1 MMFQDY
7 IKKTDIL
14 TQGQYTNV
22 IDAGYRERCSFYIAL
37 LKSGM
42 LEQPEVVRLGCEHF
56 GMAHMDNPFHRR
68 INLEQ
73 TAKLYPAEGEQ
84 LRCDIARV
92 IAERQCFV
100 EDAEGRLVFLV
111 RDPESESVQNKLQTL
126 VGTNINYI
134 LATDWEFETFSE
146 YQLKPK
152 LFSKLNKNPHYK
164 ASAANSDSA
173 ADSEVG
179 RMLNQLID
187 TALKWR
193 ATDLRI
199 LPLGQTAEVSMLID
213 GKNTFYTEI
222 DAAYLPKLRRTI
234 KGKCG
239 VGENTKDVMPV
250 EAKMTVPYEGENID
264 VRVNII
270 KATNGYDFNLR
281 FIRKLLLGID
291 DLGLSPENREKYERI
306 LRLTKGLVIISGP
319 TGSGKTSL
327 LYAGFREALRRG
339 EKIFSIEEPVEISLP
354 GITQVEVDEEQGL
367 TKQVHFNSALRH
379 RPNIVAFGEIRDH
392 DDAIPAINFAHTG
405 HPAHATLHAND
416 AAGVIARMVN
426 MGVDPYVLGDTLA
439 AIVAQRLVRR
449 VCPFCAEE
457 YQLERE
463 HPWRELFCL
472 GDGDITLK
480 RGCGCAECAGIGY
493 RGQIAIDEIVLT
505 NPTIRNAIQMR
516 LPRTEIENILKESDW
531 QGYLQDGIAKAL
543 AGDTTFDE
551 LEDIAKDL
559 L

>member
-7 IKKTDIL
+7 IKKQAIL
-14 TQGQYTNV
+14 APAQYSTV
-22 IDAGYRERCSFYIAL
+22 LDTGYRERCSFYIAL
-37 LKSGM
+37 LKSGI

-73 TAKLYPAEGEQ
+73 TTRLYPAEGEQ
-84 LRCDIARV
+84 LRCDIAR
-92 IAERQCFV
+92 ALDESQCFV
-100 EDAEGRLVFLV
+100 EDAEGRLLFLI
-111 RDPESESVQNKLQTL
+111 RDPESESVQNKLQT
-126 VGTNINYI
+126 VAGANIHYL
-134 LATDWEFETFSE
+134 LATDWEFDTFAE

-152 LFSKLNKNPHYK
+152 LFSKLTKNSHYK
-164 ASAANSDSA
+164 TSVANSDSA
-173 ADSEVG
+173 TDGEVG

-199 LPLGQTAEVSMLID
+199 LPLGLMAEVSMLID

-222 DAAYLPKLRRTI
+222 DAAYLPKLRQII
-234 KGKCG
+234 KTRCG
-239 VGENTKDVMPV
+239 SGENVSINMPV
-250 EAKMTVPYEGENID
+250 EAKMTVPYEGENMD

-270 KATNGYDFNLR
+270 KATNGFDFNLR

-291 DLGLSPENREKYERI
+291 DLGLNPENRKKYEQI
-306 LRLTKGLVIISGP
+306 LHLTKGLVIISGP

-339 EKIFSIEEPVEISLP
+339 EKIFSIEEPVEINLP
-354 GITQVEVDEEQGL
+354 GITQVEVDESQGL

-392 DDAIPAINFAHTG
+392 DDAMPAINFAHTG

-426 MGVDPYVLGDTLA
+426 MGIDPYVLGDTLA

-457 YQLERE
+457 YQLEHG
-463 HPWRELFCL
+463 HPWRELFHL

-505 NPTIRNAIQMR
+505 NPSIRNAIQMR

>member
-7 IKKTDIL
+7 IKQQNL
-14 TQGQYTNV
+14 MSQNQYTN
-22 IDAGYRERCSFYIAL
+22 ILDAGYRDRCSFYIAL
-37 LKSGM
+37 LQSEV
-42 LEQPEVVRLGCEHF
+42 LDQTEVVRLGCEHF
-56 GMAHMDNPFHRR
+56 GMDHMDTPFYRR
-68 INLEQ
+68 INLES

-92 IAERQCFV
+92 IAERQCFL
-100 EDAEGRLVFLV
+100 EDADGRLVFLIK
-111 RDPESESVQNKLQTL
+111 DPENENIQNKLVTL
-126 VGTNINYI
+126 VGTDITYM
-134 LATDWEFETFSE
+134 LATDWEFDTFSE

-152 LFSKLNKNPHYK
+152 LFTTIAKTSNHHTT
-164 ASAANSDSA
+164 SVSDNSG
-173 ADSEVG
+173 DSEVG
-179 RMLNQLID
+179 KMLNQLID
-187 TALKWR
+187 TALNWR

-213 GKNTFYTEI
+213 GKNNFYTEI
-222 DAAYLPKLRRTI
+222 DADYLPKLRRTI
-234 KGKCG
+234 KTRCG
-239 VGENTKDVMPV
+239 VGENVKDSLPV
-250 EAKMTVPYEGENID
+250 EAKMSVPYKDESID

-291 DLGLSPENREKYERI
+291 DLGLSPENREKYEQI

-327 LYAGFREALRRG
+327 LYAGFRVALQRG
-339 EKIFSIEEPVEISLP
+339 EKIFSIEEPVEINLP
-354 GITQVEVDEEQGL
+354 GITQVEVDEGQGL

-392 DDAIPAINFAHTG
+392 DDAMPAINFAHTG
-405 HPAHATLHAND
+405 HPAHATIHAND

-439 AIVAQRLVRR
+439 AIIAQRLIRR
-449 VCPFCAEE
+449 VCPHCAEE
-457 YQLERE
+457 YQLEQG
-463 HPWRELFCL
+463 HPWRELFHL

-493 RGQIAIDEIVLT
+493 RGQIAIDEIILT
-505 NPTIRNAIQMR
+505 TPDIRNAIQMR
-516 LPRTEIENILKESDW
+516 LPRSDIESILRKSDW
-531 QGYLQDGIAKAL
+531 QSYLQDGIQKAL
-543 AGDTTFDE
+543 HGETTFDE
-551 LEDIAKDL
+551 LEDIAHDL